1 MTVCILGAGNV
12 AFHLTHA
19 FIDAGHEVLVW
30 NRSEGSLASMRKLGA
45 KYCTTRIEDIP
56 KDLDLYLISVKDDAV
71 TEVLDMLRGH
81 LPSNVKVA
89 HTAGSLS
96 VEIVEKRFTNCG
108 VLYPMQTFTKGKE
121 LKYSEI
127 PFFIEE
133 KNEMKGRLKILAESV
148 SDRVYELNSSQ
159 RRYLHLASVFA
170 CNFSNHCYT
179 LSESVISKI
188 GLPFSV
194 MLPLVDETVAK
205 VKQLNSPVDC
215 QTGPAVR
222 EDAMVMEAQ
231 KKLLEDQQE
240 KNIYELMSLSIIDYK
255 HK

>member
-1 MTVCILGAGNV
+1 MRVCIFGAGNV

-19 FIDAGHEVLVW
+19 FIDAGHEVFVW
-30 NRSEGSLASMRKLGA
+30 NRSEGALASMIELGA
-45 KYCTTRIEDIP
+45 KNCTTRIEDIP
-56 KDLDLYLISVKDDAV
+56 KDIDLYLISVKDDAV
-71 TEVLDMLRGH
+71 TEVLEMLRGH
-81 LPSNVKVA
+81 LPSNVNVA

-96 VEIVEKRFTNCG
+96 VEIVEKRFVNCG
-108 VLYPMQTFTKGKE
+108 VLYPMQTFTKGKD
-121 LKYSEI
+121 LKYCEI

-133 KNEMKGRLKILAESV
+133 KGEMKGLVRALAESV
-148 SDRVYELNSSQ
+148 SDKVYELNSSQ

-170 CNFSNHCYT
+170 CNFVNHCYT
-179 LSESVISKI
+179 LSESVLSKI

-222 EDAMVMEAQ
+222 EDAMVMGAQ
-231 KKLLEDQQE
+231 KELLEDQRE
-240 KNIYELMSLSIIDYK
+240 KDIYDLMSLSIIDYK